1 MSSDNRDHKRSGL
14 AGQIEVEVT
23 RDPSSSD
30 DTPFFSSS
38 TNPLSILR
46 ELVEQVEELEQTAS
60 EFHPEQLS
68 PGQMQQQF
76 ALFHKRNS
84 ALKRIL
90 DKLN

>member
-1 MSSDNRDHKRSGL
+1 MSSDSRDHKRSGL

-23 RDPSSSD
+23 RDPSSRD
-30 DTPFFSSS
+30 DAPFLSSS
-38 TNPLSILR
+38 SNPLSILR

-60 EFHPEQLS
+60 ESVPEKLS
-68 PGQMQQQF
+68 PSQMQQQF

-84 ALKRIL
+84 ALRRML